1 MEVKYQLLPTTSD
14 FDIVKSF
21 SYKSLSFYL
30 ILLASFGCVEPFEP
44 PALESGV
51 SILAVDGTLNTDGIS
66 TIRLTR
72 SENLADVTAIPVEK
86 GAKVSFEDDNGKSYT
101 LTEEGNGVYT
111 LPAQNFDLTKQYRVV
126 IRTIAAKEYASEFVP
141 IIKNVPIDSVS
152 WVITSNNGVQV
163 YVSTHDFEN
172 NTRYFRW
179 AFDESWKYLAA
190 YNSNYE
196 WQGRTPALRKQ
207 NLYQCYQNKPSGKIV
222 IGSTTGLSQNIIS
235 MRPIQYIEQHD
246 ERIRLKYSI
255 LVKQYGVTKEAYDY
269 WLQLQQNT
277 ESLGTLFDPQPSQLT
292 GNIKCS
298 SDLSEPVLGFFSA
311 GTTSEKRIFI
321 SSDYLPRV
329 RKYVTSFD
337 NCSADTLQVK
347 NIPGMGNLSNVYLLD
362 PLPSGPGTPTAYS
375 YSSAAC
381 ADCRSAGG
389 TIAPPP
395 FWQ

>member
-1 MEVKYQLLPTTSD
+1 
-14 FDIVKSF
+14 
-21 SYKSLSFYL
+21 
-30 ILLASFGCVEPFEP
+30 
-44 PALESGV
+44 
-51 SILAVDGTLNTDGIS
+51 
-66 TIRLTR
+66 
-72 SENLADVTAIPVEK
+72 
-86 GAKVSFEDDNGKSYT
+86 
-101 LTEEGNGVYT
+101 
-111 LPAQNFDLTKQYRVV
+111 
-126 IRTIAAKEYASEFVP
+126 
-141 IIKNVPIDSVS
+141 
-152 WVITSNNGVQV
+152 
-163 YVSTHDFEN
+163 
-172 NTRYFRW
+172 
-179 AFDESWKYLAA
+179 
-190 YNSNYE
+190 
-196 WQGRTPALRKQ
+196 
-207 NLYQCYQNKPSGKIV
+207 
-222 IGSTTGLSQNIIS
+222 

-337 NCSADTLQVK
+337 NCSADTLQVR
-347 NIPGMGNLSNVYLLD
+347 NIPGIGNLSNVYLLD
-362 PLPSGPGTPTAYS
+362 PLPPGPGTPTAYS
-375 YSSAAC
+375 YTNASC